1 VSTTETKE
9 TELLLKY
16 RNAEMSSKP
25 GTRPCSGIS
34 LEDNLLTVQMGDRY
48 AGGVN
53 VVQAFVW
60 NVGTYDFDDKGEI
73 QAVETV
79 RVRVPMRSI
88 GAEWLVVVK
97 KHP

>member
-1 VSTTETKE
+1 V
-9 TELLLKY
+9 
-16 RNAEMSSKP
+16 R
-25 GTRPCSGIS
+25 
-34 LEDNLLTVQMGDRY
+34 
-48 AGGVN
+48 
-53 VVQAFVW
+53 
-60 NVGTYDFDDKGEI
+60 TYDFDDKGEI

>member
-1 VSTTETKE
+1 V
-9 TELLLKY
+9 
-16 RNAEMSSKP
+16 
-25 GTRPCSGIS
+25 
-34 LEDNLLTVQMGDRY
+34 NLVQT
-48 AGGVN
+48 
-53 VVQAFVW
+53 FVW

-73 QAVETV
+73 QAAETV